1 MHKGNIQFIPNPT
14 TNPTAIGNN
23 WHHLTTNEESDKNN
37 TSNEQD
43 NEEKFN
49 NLVDGTTQFS
59 YKIRTHAPI
68 DLFPNELIIDI
79 NKVSVLYKTFMS
91 RDVLSIPIKD
101 INKVEVTN
109 DMLSA
114 SIEIVNGSQTTT
126 LNLTWLKKREARE
139 VQAII
144 QGLLVAAKN
153 DIDISQFD
161 SNEITERLKTL
172 GSPKI

>member
-1 MHKGNIQFIPNPT
+1 MQNGNIHFKPNPT
-14 TNPTAIGNN
+14 SIGNN
-23 WHHLTTNEESDKNN
+23 WHHLTTSNEDSQKS
-37 TSNEQD
+37 TSNSID

-49 NLVDGTTQFS
+49 NLVEGTSQFS

-101 INKVEVTN
+101 INKVEVTS
-109 DMLSA
+109 DILSA

-126 LNLTWLKKREARE
+126 LSLTWLKKREARE

-153 DIDISQFD
+153 NIDISQFD
-161 SNEITERLKTL
+161 SSEITERLKML

>member
-1 MHKGNIQFIPNPT
+1 MQNGNIQFNPNPQ

-23 WHHLTTNEESDKNN
+23 WHHLTTNSEERKN
-37 TSNEQD
+37 TSHSID

-49 NLVDGTTQFS
+49 NLVEGTSQFS

-68 DLFPNELIIDI
+68 DFFPNELIIDI

-109 DMLSA
+109 DILSA

-126 LNLTWLKKREARE
+126 LTLTWLKKREARE

-161 SNEITERLKTL
+161 SSEITERLKML